1 MMVVDGKTIQVLLPV
16 GAYLIWK
23 LVSLRIDLDDECNG
37 IRCWDHIHSRNTWG
51 GAGPSLSVFS
61 LRPLVL
67 VSNYENIT
75 QMVVYRKFT

>member
-1 MMVVDGKTIQVLLPV
+1 MVVDGKTIQVLLPV

-51 GAGPSLSVFS
+51 ARAQACLYLVYGPWS
-61 LRPLVL
+61 
-67 VSNYENIT
+67 
-75 QMVVYRKFT
+75 